1 MHDRDPQ
8 CKPRGRPLRRPEM
21 RAKALNSKQSREE
34 SMRKII
40 ISAAVIAGVGM
51 IAATA
56 LTQTPPARTPPLQY
70 ITTPLEGDA
79 TREVRL
85 QSVTLPPG
93 GGNTFHRHPRDQW
106 VTIQEGE
113 IQFIIKGQ
121 EPRMMKTGE
130 AIHVPRGVVHRNQ
143 NVSDKPARTVEL
155 VIVDK
160 D

>member
-1 MHDRDPQ
+1 MSV
-8 CKPRGRPLRRPEM
+8 
-21 RAKALNSKQSREE
+21 KAFNDDQSREE
-34 SMRKII
+34 FMRKII
-40 ISAAVIAGVGM
+40 VAAAVIAGVGM

-56 LTQTPPARTPPLQY
+56 FTQTPESRTPPLQY

-93 GGNTFHRHPRDQW
+93 GGNTFHRHPGDQW

-121 EPRMMKTGE
+121 QPRVMKTGE

-160 D
+160 DKPRTEQVPD

>member
-1 MHDRDPQ
+1 
-8 CKPRGRPLRRPEM
+8 M
-21 RAKALNSKQSREE
+21 RAKAFNSKQSREE

-56 LTQTPPARTPPLQY
+56 FTQTPPARTPPLQY

-79 TREVRL
+79 AREVRL

-93 GGNTFHRHPRDQW
+93 GGNTFHRHPGDQW

-113 IQFIIKGQ
+113 ILFIIKGQ
-121 EPRMMKTGE
+121 PPRVMKTGE
-130 AIHVPRGVVHRNQ
+130 AIHVPRGVIHRNQ

-160 D
+160 DKPRTEQVPD

>member
-1 MHDRDPQ
+1 MSV
-8 CKPRGRPLRRPEM
+8 
-21 RAKALNSKQSREE
+21 KAFDSNQSRED

-40 ISAAVIAGVGM
+40 VSAAILAGVGM
-51 IAATA
+51 IGETA
-56 LTQTPPARTPPLQY
+56 YTQTPPARTPPLQY

-85 QSVTLPPG
+85 QSITLPPG
-93 GGNTFHRHPRDQW
+93 SGNTFHRHPGDQW

-113 IQFIIKGQ
+113 IQFTIKGQ
-121 EPRMMKTGE
+121 PPRVMKTGE

-160 D
+160 DKPRTEQVPD

>member
-56 LTQTPPARTPPLQY
+56 FTQTPPARTPPLQY

-79 TREVRL
+79 AREARL
-85 QSVTLPPG
+85 PSVTM
-93 GGNTFHRHPRDQW
+93 
-106 VTIQEGE
+106 QEGE
-113 IQFIIKGQ
+113 ILFTIKGQ
-121 EPRMMKTGE
+121 PPRVMTTGE
-130 AIHVPRGVVHRNQ
+130 AIHVPRGVIHRNQ

-160 D
+160 DKPRTE